1 VANAP
6 HSARP
11 TGIAHELASPG
22 LFRAGRGGSLSARIV
37 AEIRDALFAKRLVP
51 GDFLGT
57 ESDLAERFGVS
68 RIVARDALRTL
79 QALGIADIR
88 MGKGGGARVARGNTA
103 LFAEALAVQL
113 ELAGVSAGEI
123 VDAQRA
129 VECLAAELAAERATA
144 AERLRLEGL
153 LADAESHMS
162 ERAAY
167 TRACRDFH
175 LGIAESSHNRVL
187 VVQLVSL
194 QHVPWPK
201 ENRTLTPKV
210 ARHVHEVHRQLLDLI
225 EQRDS
230 VGARRLMDEHVRMIR
245 ARRSAERDG
254 SRATGRDAAEQRTRS
269 DRIQSPGD
277 PT

>member
-1 VANAP
+1 M
-6 HSARP
+6 
-11 TGIAHELASPG
+11 
-22 LFRAGRGGSLSARIV
+22 
-37 AEIRDALFAKRLVP
+37 AEIRDALFDKRLAP

-57 ESDLAERFGVS
+57 ESDLATRFEVS

-79 QALGIADIR
+79 QALGIAEIR

-113 ELAGVSAGEI
+113 ELTGVSAEEI

-144 AERLRLEGL
+144 AERARLTEL
-153 LADAESHMS
+153 LAVAERRIGD
-162 ERAAY
+162 RAAY

-175 LGIAESSHNRVL
+175 IGIAESSHNRVL

-210 ARHVHEVHRQLLDLI
+210 ARHIHEVHRQLLALI

-230 VGARRLMDEHVRMIR
+230 GGARRLMDEHVRMIR
-245 ARRSAERDG
+245 ARRSAERD
-254 SRATGRDAAEQRTRS
+254 SKRSAGRDGRESADRDDRQRGTS
-269 DRIQSPGD
+269 DPRTPIEACC
-277 PT
+277 